1 MSTGTTIA
9 LLAVGGILRFA
20 VAPGSPG
27 GLNFH
32 VVGVVLM
39 LAGAVG
45 LVLALLGR
53 GPLRRRPLN
62 PRGNLRVRY
71 RRAPPTLT
79 RQRGGDQNR
88 PPAAAD
94 RLAYQD
100 KPPQ

>member
-32 VVGVVLM
+32 VAGVVLM

-53 GPLRRRPLN
+53 GPLNR
-62 PRGNLRVRY
+62 RGNPGVRY

-79 RQRGGDQNR
+79 RQRGGYQDR
-88 PPAAAD
+88 PPAAD
-94 RLAYQD
+94 HLVHQD
-100 KPPQ
+100 KPPR